1 MVGEWCHDTR
11 PIPPFEHI
19 SCSAHFIPDWDS
31 HSLTREGMQHQV
43 VCEFTSN
50 ARVRSRQLSVDRQ
63 RVNFRTSNSG
73 FFEDNQTLPYVELG
87 RKEGTID
94 KSLIYVPCKS
104 NSLFL
109 FFPTYTFPHT
119 HTHSFSHTHIF
130 SFLSSFLFHL

>member
-1 MVGEWCHDTR
+1 
-11 PIPPFEHI
+11 
-19 SCSAHFIPDWDS
+19 
-31 HSLTREGMQHQV
+31 MQHQV

-50 ARVRSRQLSVDRQ
+50 ARVRSRQLSVARQ

-109 FFPTYTFPHT
+109 FFHTYTFPHT
-119 HTHSFSHTHIF
+119 HTQSFSHTHFLF
-130 SFLSSFLFHL
+130 SFFFFVSFIMNIGKSMSVIRSFGQKNFVSTNRFNKDYPIP